1 MDTSHEN
8 MAEKRK
14 IAEAQEGDL
23 RVVKM
28 DEDDHAES
36 KTTPGPTRKKFK
48 KQKKDVDKSPLML
61 FNELLPSAVF
71 TLESSSG
78 PSHQPEFIMSVVVEG
93 KYWAKGSRLLRP
105 AFSGLFIDVGGDGII
120 YV

>member
-14 IAEAQEGDL
+14 IEEAQEGDL

-28 DEDDHAES
+28 DEDDHVQS
-36 KTTPGPTRKKFK
+36 KTTPGPKRKKFK
-48 KQKKDVDKSPLML
+48 KNKKDVDKTPLML
-61 FNELLPSAVF
+61 FNEKFPSVAF
-71 TLESSSG
+71 SLESSSG

-93 KYWAKGSRLLRP
+93 TILKLQILDKGQTRQSKNRFRRLVL
-105 AFSGLFIDVGGDGII
+105 
-120 YV
+120 